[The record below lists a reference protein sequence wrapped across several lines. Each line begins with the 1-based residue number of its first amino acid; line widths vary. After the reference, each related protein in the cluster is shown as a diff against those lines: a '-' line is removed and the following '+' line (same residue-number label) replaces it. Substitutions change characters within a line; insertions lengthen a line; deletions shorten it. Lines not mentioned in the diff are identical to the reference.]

1 MKNKFILLV
10 LVVAVFAVPAFLAS
24 QNMLAVQTSSA
35 VQLPEQLKII
45 LSGLILAA
53 VTLGLQAVF
62 DFIGLDLRGEGAV
75 IAATVSGFAIAQ
87 LQGLIDLVP
96 AAYDQWVSIGLT
108 VLVVILSGVGVLRAV
123 FQRSRAAAL
132 FA

>member
-1 MKNKFILLV
+1 MKNKVILVVLV
-10 LVVAVFAVPAFLAS
+10 LAVFAVPAFLAS

-35 VQLPEQLKII
+35 VQLPEELKLLI
-45 LSGLILAA
+45 SGLILAA

-62 DFIGLDLRGEGAV
+62 DWIHLDLRGMGAA

-87 LQGLIDLVP
+87 LQGFIDLVP

-108 VLVVILSGVGVLRAV
+108 VLVVVLSGIGVLRALFNRV
-123 FQRSRAAAL
+123 RAEAL
-132 FA
+132 A